1 MLEEVKGIGP
11 SAAGKLRASGISN
24 VEELA
29 SIDLRNGGV
38 RGLSKDHLAHLRANA
53 RQVLDARKA
62 PELILVDGIGPATA
76 AKLEAAGVASLESL
90 AEIDLRID
98 DVPGLS
104 TPRLQ
109 RLKREARRLVASVNG
124 QG

>member
-1 MLEEVKGIGP
+1 MLEEIKGVGP
-11 SAAGKLRASGISN
+11 SAASKLRASGISS

-29 SIDLRNGGV
+29 TIDLRNGGV
-38 RGLSKDHLAHLRANA
+38 TGLSKDHLGHLRANA
-53 RQVLDARKA
+53 RKVLEARDS
-62 PELILVDGIGPATA
+62 PELTLVDGIGPATA
-76 AKLEAAGVASLESL
+76 AKLEAAGVERLETL
-90 AEIDLRID
+90 ADLDMRIE

-109 RLKREARRLVASVNG
+109 RLKRQARRLVRSVNG

>member
-11 SAAGKLRASGISN
+11 SSASKLRASGISN
-24 VEELA
+24 VEDLA
-29 SIDLRNGGV
+29 TLDLRNGGV
-38 RGLSKDHLAHLRANA
+38 QGLSKDHLDHLRANA
-53 RQVLDARKA
+53 RKVLEAQQT
-62 PELILVDGIGPATA
+62 PELTLVDGIGPATA
-76 AKLEAAGVASLESL
+76 TKLEAVGVASIEKL
-90 AEIDLRID
+90 AGIDLRVD

-104 TPRLQ
+104 TRRLQ

>member
-11 SAAGKLRASGISN
+11 SAAGKLRASGISS

-38 RGLSKDHLAHLRANA
+38 TGLSKDHLARLRSNA
-53 RQVLDARKA
+53 RQVLEVRKA
-62 PELILVDGIGPATA
+62 PELTLVDGVGPATA

-90 AEIDLRID
+90 AEVDLRVD